1 MSVVPAPMSTNAR
14 FSSRSSAG
22 MAAFMAAMGSSVM
35 LATWRPAARMAAYR
49 LSTTSPGRK
58 VATTSASAFCPLW
71 SRREA
76 RG

>member
-58 VATTSASAFCPLW
+58 VATTSASTLRPVWYCRLF
-71 SRREA
+71 